1 MSEGTFLLEVVTPR
15 AKVFSGEVAAAV
27 APGFLGDFGVLPG
40 HVPYIT
46 AMRPGVLM
54 FDHGG
59 THHVY
64 VAGAGFA
71 EVGPDK
77 VLLLTDQCED
87 ARGVD
92 LSDAE
97 ARLEAA
103 EKVLVESDPSRH
115 EYLDAE
121 VEMALQVARI
131 RAAGEVASSRK

>member
-1 MSEGTFLLEVVTPR
+1 MSEGTFTLEVVTPQ
-15 AKVFSGEVAAAV
+15 AKVFSGEVETVV

-40 HVPYIT
+40 HVPYIA

-54 FDHGG
+54 FAHDGNQHI
-59 THHVY
+59 Y

-77 VLLLTDQCED
+77 VLLLTDVCED
-87 ARGVD
+87 ASGVE

-103 EKVLVESDPSRH
+103 EKTLVDSDPTQH

-121 VEMALQVARI
+121 VDMALQVARI
-131 RAAGEVASSRK
+131 RAAGEIAKK

>member
-15 AKVFSGEVAAAV
+15 AKVFSGQVETAV

-46 AMRPGVLM
+46 AMRPGVLV

-59 THHVY
+59 THHIY

-77 VLLLTDQCED
+77 VLLLTDVCED
-87 ARGVD
+87 AAGVD
-92 LSDAE
+92 GADAE

-103 EKVLVESDPSRH
+103 QKVLVDSDPTQH

-121 VEMALQVARI
+121 VDMALQVARI
-131 RAAGEVASSRK
+131 RAAGEVASGKK

>member
-1 MSEGTFLLEVVTPR
+1 MSEGTFTLEVVTPQ
-15 AKVFSGEVAAAV
+15 AKVFSGEVETVV

-40 HVPYIT
+40 HVPYIA

-59 THHVY
+59 THHIY

-77 VLLLTDQCED
+77 VLLLTDLCED
-87 ARGVD
+87 ASGVER
-92 LSDAE
+92 SDAE

-103 EKVLVESDPSRH
+103 EKTLVDSDPTQH

-121 VEMALQVARI
+121 VDMALQVARI
-131 RAAGEVASSRK
+131 RAAGEVAGRK

>member
-1 MSEGTFLLEVVTPR
+1 MSEGTFLLEIVTPR
-15 AKVFSGEVAAAV
+15 AKVFSGEVETAV

-54 FDHGG
+54 FDHAG
-59 THHVY
+59 THHIY

-77 VLLLTDQCED
+77 VLLLTDVCED
-87 ARGVD
+87 AADVD
-92 LSDAE
+92 AAEAETRLADAE
-97 ARLEAA
+97 KTLADA
-103 EKVLVESDPSRH
+103 DPTQH

-121 VEMALQVARI
+121 VDMALQVARI
-131 RAAGEVASSRK
+131 RAAGEVAGR

>member
-1 MSEGTFLLEVVTPR
+1 MSEGTFTLEVVTPQ
-15 AKVFSGEVAAAV
+15 AKVFSGEVETVV

-40 HVPYIT
+40 HVPYIA

-54 FDHGG
+54 FDHDGG
-59 THHVY
+59 HNIF

-77 VLLLTDQCED
+77 VLLLIDLCED
-87 ARGVD
+87 ASGVV

-97 ARLEAA
+97 TRLEAA
-103 EKVLVESDPSRH
+103 EKAMADSDPTEH
-115 EYLDAE
+115 EYMDAE

-131 RAAGEVASSRK
+131 RAAGEVDGAKK